1 VIVKENFIYVFK
13 ILCLIVGDSQSC

>member
-1 VIVKENFIYVFK
+1 VIVKENFIYIYK